1 MVKGF
6 KLFMA
11 CKEQFALHLP
21 CKIIIQKLVLRPWH
35 SYFHYHLLLR
45 LFHPSKQRS
54 RGAFSAGWSVF
65 VKWRGRG
72 GEGGERSH
80 RQAVNG
86 SSKIVY
92 RFHVVSRVWVKQT
105 SRFIGFW
112 GFGFSS
118 VLCCFFYLMLQL
130 FGHQIYCAPSN
141 NCIYFRAR
149 LKRTILKGFKRF

>member
-54 RGAFSAGWSVF
+54 RGDFSAVWSAF
-65 VKWRGRG
+65 VKWRGRRG
-72 GEGGERSH
+72 RGKKS
-80 RQAVNG
+80 RQAVSG

-112 GFGFSS
+112 AVLDSVPCFAVFSIW
-118 VLCCFFYLMLQL
+118 CCNCLAIKF
-130 FGHQIYCAPSN
+130 IAP
-141 NCIYFRAR
+141 RATTVSTFAR
-149 LKRTILKGFKRF
+149 A